1 MIFIARD
8 GNTYRGDWHFC
19 ERTCQW
25 IGNPA
30 LCAEVQ
36 DILKSIS
43 NRAAA
48 DGGERTHS
56 AAMTYGLLEKMIDW
70 SNRACPYDPP
80 VAATTLLD
88 PAKFGLRSAEEEIF
102 QTQHICF
109 RAFASL
115 AWTLWTR

>member
-1 MIFIARD
+1 MCR
-8 GNTYRGDWHFC
+8 WV
-19 ERTCQW
+19 
-25 IGNPA
+25 GNPA

-36 DILKSIS
+36 DIIKSIS

-56 AAMTYGLLEKMIDW
+56 APMTYKLLKKMVDW
-70 SNRACPYDPP
+70 SNSVCPYDHQDL
-80 VAATTLLD
+80 ALD
-88 PAKFGLRSAEEEIF
+88 PAKFGLSVEEKIF
-102 QTQHICF
+102 RTQHICF